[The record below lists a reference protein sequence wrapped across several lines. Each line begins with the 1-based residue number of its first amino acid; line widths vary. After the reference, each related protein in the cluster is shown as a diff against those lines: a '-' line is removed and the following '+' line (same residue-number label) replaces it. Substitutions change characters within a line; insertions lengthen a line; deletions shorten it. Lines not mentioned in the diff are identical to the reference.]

1 MNVIDV
7 AVVLL
12 ILCAGVVGLKRGVFK
27 ELVMTVG
34 LLIVYI
40 LAFKL
45 KDPIANWLS
54 INLPFFNFGGDFY
67 GATALNILLYQAI
80 AFIIMFA
87 LLMVVFNVILS
98 ITGVFEKV
106 LKFTVILGIPSKILG
121 FIVGLIEG
129 YIVMF
134 MVLFVLNLPFLRVD
148 VVEQSRLREP
158 ILNSSPILSNVAH
171 NANNAISD
179 IYNLEK
185 NFMNNKNVDY
195 FNNETVR
202 ILLKYNIVTR
212 EYIDKLEASGKININ
227 I

>member
-54 INLPFFNFGGDFY
+54 INLPFFNFCGYFY

-179 IYNLEK
+179 IYKLEK

>member
-1 MNVIDV
+1 
-7 AVVLL
+7 
-12 ILCAGVVGLKRGVFK
+12 
-27 ELVMTVG
+27 
-34 LLIVYI
+34 
-40 LAFKL
+40 
-45 KDPIANWLS
+45 
-54 INLPFFNFGGDFY
+54 
-67 GATALNILLYQAI
+67 
-80 AFIIMFA
+80 MFA

-134 MVLFVLNLPFLRVD
+134 MVLFVLNLPFLRID

-179 IYNLEK
+179 IYKLEK

>member
-34 LLIVYI
+34 LLIVYV

-45 KDPIANWLS
+45 KDPIADWLS
-54 INLPFFNFGGDFY
+54 MNLPFFNFGGVME
-67 GATALNILLYQAI
+67 GATCLNILLYQAI
-80 AFIIMFA
+80 AFIIVFA
-87 LLMVVFNVILS
+87 VLMLIFNVILS
-98 ITGVFEKV
+98 ITGIFEKV
-106 LKFTVILGIPSKILG
+106 LKFTIILGIPSKILG

-148 VVEQSRLREP
+148 VVEQSKLREP
-158 ILNSSPILSNVAH
+158 ILNSSFVLSNVA
-171 NANNAISD
+171 NSTNNAISD
-179 IYNLEK
+179 IYKLEK
-185 NFMNNKNVDY
+185 NFIDNKNIDY

-202 ILLKYNIVTR
+202 ILLKYDVVDR
-212 EYIDKLEASGKININ
+212 EYIDKLISSGKIDVSI
-227 I
+227 

>member
-67 GATALNILLYQAI
+67 GATALNILLYQAYCQ
-80 AFIIMFA
+80 F
-87 LLMVVFNVILS
+87 
-98 ITGVFEKV
+98 K
-106 LKFTVILGIPSKILG
+106 
-121 FIVGLIEG
+121 
-129 YIVMF
+129 
-134 MVLFVLNLPFLRVD
+134 
-148 VVEQSRLREP
+148 
-158 ILNSSPILSNVAH
+158 
-171 NANNAISD
+171 
-179 IYNLEK
+179 
-185 NFMNNKNVDY
+185 NKNYKVNLFFKKDVLRNSPQTPTG
-195 FNNETVR
+195 FEF
-202 ILLKYNIVTR
+202 
-212 EYIDKLEASGKININ
+212 
-227 I
+227 

>member
-87 LLMVVFNVILS
+87 LLMVVFNVIYKIVVAL
-98 ITGVFEKV
+98 VV
-106 LKFTVILGIPSKILG
+106 LFGATTIRLNQKKKSLVTYAMYFILLFGIHL
-121 FIVGLIEG
+121 VWG
-129 YIVMF
+129 YISTFGEFNLQDIALETIERTALLMLS
-134 MVLFVLNLPFLRVD
+134 MFVLNVFYSMIEKR
-148 VVEQSRLREP
+148 
-158 ILNSSPILSNVAH
+158 IKAKI
-171 NANNAISD
+171 IS
-179 IYNLEK
+179 K
-185 NFMNNKNVDY
+185 
-195 FNNETVR
+195 
-202 ILLKYNIVTR
+202 
-212 EYIDKLEASGKININ
+212 
-227 I
+227 